1 MDNTSIGIITRR
13 CNNPNNCVARI
24 LDGSELR
31 EHKARYDTSVL
42 CGLGAID
49 GHRVGLGRWAVRGGT
64 AYGTPIRVAL
74 GR

>member
-1 MDNTSIGIITRR
+1 
-13 CNNPNNCVARI
+13 
-24 LDGSELR
+24 
-31 EHKARYDTSVL
+31 
-42 CGLGAID
+42 LGAID